1 MLAFRKDIMKNILL
15 YCLFICI
22 LNSGCK
28 KDFLGRAPI
37 SDTDTEN
44 FYRSPEDMLQAVNA
58 AYSYLRENGQY
69 GQTLYAVGEVASDN
83 TEILDAQA
91 GIDISQIDDF
101 TTLTNNG
108 LLDDMW
114 NHHYKGILS
123 CNAVIDRIGNVAMDE
138 ALKNRYIAEARFLRA
153 LMYFNMVRTFG
164 DIPLVTKE
172 ILKPEEGYAYTR
184 NLSTEV
190 YEQIIT
196 DLEFAAQTLPI
207 RYAAADLGRATAGAA
222 RGLLAKVYLT
232 RQNWEQAATQ
242 AKLVIDLGI
251 YMLMPEYADVFAI
264 SNKNG
269 PESLFEVQ
277 YKKGG
282 YGLGS
287 PFNNRFAPRQSGQLV
302 STIGAGTG
310 HNHPTAEMASVYEVG
325 DKRKEA
331 AMAEGYQNGNQFVA
345 VRYVKKYLDPALFE
359 AGDADNNW
367 PILRYADIL
376 LMRAE
381 ALNELGYTPN
391 GEAFELLN
399 QIRKRAGL
407 SEKDATT
414 LPDQVSF
421 RDALAQER
429 RVELAYENHRWFD
442 LVRTGRALEVLGQK
456 GENIQSHQLL
466 FPIPQV
472 QIDINPDQIKQNP
485 GY

>member
-1 MLAFRKDIMKNILL
+1 MKKILL
-15 YCLFICI
+15 YCLVTFV
-22 LNSGCK
+22 LNSGCQ

-44 FYRSPEDMLQAVNA
+44 FYRTAEDMLQAVNA
-58 AYSYLRENGQY
+58 AYSFLRENGQY

-108 LLDDMW
+108 LLNEMW
-114 NHHYKGILS
+114 NAHYKGILS

-138 ALKNRYIAEARFLRA
+138 SLKNRYIAEARFLRA

-172 ILKPEEGYAYTR
+172 ILKVEEGYIYTR
-184 NLSTEV
+184 NASAEV
-190 YEQIIT
+190 YDQIVADFT
-196 DLEFAAQTLPI
+196 FTAQTLPI
-207 RYAAADLGRATAGAA
+207 KYVASDLGRATAGAA
-222 RGLLAKVYLT
+222 HGLLAKVYLT
-232 RQNWEQAATQ
+232 RQNWEQAAAE
-242 AKLVIDLGI
+242 AKAVIDLGI

-264 SNKNG
+264 SNKNNA
-269 PESLFEVQ
+269 ESLFDVQ

-287 PFNNRFAPRQSGQLV
+287 PFNNRFAPRQSGQLI

-310 HNHPTAEMASVYEVG
+310 HNHPTAEMAGAYEAG
-325 DKRKEA
+325 DKRKDA
-331 AMAEGYQNGNQFVA
+331 SMAEGYQNGNQFVA
-345 VRYVKKYLDPALFE
+345 IRYVKKYLDPALFE

-367 PILRYADIL
+367 PILRYADVL

-381 ALNELGYTPN
+381 ALNELGYAPD

-399 QIRKRAGL
+399 QIRRRANL
-407 SEKDATT
+407 PEKNAAT
-414 LPDQVSF
+414 LPDQNSF
-421 RDALAQER
+421 RDAIAQER

-442 LVRTGRALEVLGQK
+442 LVRTGRALEVLRQK
-456 GENIQSHQLL
+456 GKNIQSHQLL